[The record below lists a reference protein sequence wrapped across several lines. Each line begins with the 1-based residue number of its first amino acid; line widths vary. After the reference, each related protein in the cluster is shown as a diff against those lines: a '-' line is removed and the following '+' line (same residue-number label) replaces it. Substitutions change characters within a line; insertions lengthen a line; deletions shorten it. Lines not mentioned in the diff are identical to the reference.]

1 MTVAAAGAIRA
12 ALTTT
17 PEGVDRREITISA
30 GPDLTDVRIRI
41 ADVVPGDRRTSE
53 YAVDRFALQTS
64 HTLGDVLRAAVAN
77 HNAAVVS

>member
-1 MTVAAAGAIRA
+1 MTAYAALHT

-30 GPDLTDVRIRI
+30 GPDLTNPRIRVV
-41 ADVVPGDRRTSE
+41 DVVPGDRRTSE
-53 YAVDRFALQTS
+53 FAVDRFSFQAS
-64 HTLGDVLRAAVAN
+64 DTLGDVLRAVTVA